1 MQRPSECHHKNLNTP
16 FKMVCGVSLRGKG
29 AAMAMFL
36 KPCAPRVG
44 NMFKAWLCTSKHQN
58 DAFTSWYTLS
68 KDTLS
73 YHCMAFRAKLEDD
86 YVKVFLN
93 NNNYYYVLN
102 SLIRLDLGVL
112 P

>member
-1 MQRPSECHHKNLNTP
+1 MHIEASERCFHL
-16 FKMVCGVSLRGKG
+16 MV
-29 AAMAMFL
+29 
-36 KPCAPRVG
+36 
-44 NMFKAWLCTSKHQN
+44 
-58 DAFTSWYTLS
+58 YTLS

-73 YHCMAFRAKLEDD
+73 YHCMAFQAKLEDD